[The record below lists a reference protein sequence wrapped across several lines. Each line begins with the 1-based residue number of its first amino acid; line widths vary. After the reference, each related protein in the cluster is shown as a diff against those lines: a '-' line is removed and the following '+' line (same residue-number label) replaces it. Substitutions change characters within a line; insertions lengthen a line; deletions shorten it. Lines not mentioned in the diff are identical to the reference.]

1 MFHMEQSLMEADFSQ
16 DLFGQTCEP
25 PTSPKMFSV
34 KSIPKSVASAVYKKS
49 HYFGD
54 KGFLHVYSFGALFE
68 GYCWG
73 ALTFGIP
80 NARNIKGLYE
90 SHEQQGVL
98 EITRLAFEEGAP
110 RNSPSR
116 LISQAI
122 KMVKQ
127 RYPLRLIIT
136 YADTAQD
143 HDGGIYKASNFKYH
157 GLTAQKTDFV
167 HPDGMIRKMK
177 GVKYSEMEGSWVPRS
192 RKHLFSYDME
202 KRDG

>member
-1 MFHMEQSLMEADFSQ
+1 MKQNYQ
-16 DLFGQTCEP
+16 GDLFGGGFTAP
-25 PTSPKMFSV
+25 SSPKMFSV
-34 KSIPKSVASAVYKKS
+34 KSIPKSVASQVYRKS
-49 HYFGD
+49 HYFGEKD
-54 KGFLHVYSFGALFE
+54 FLHVYSFGALFD

-90 SHEQQGVL
+90 SHEQHGVL

-127 RYPLRLIIT
+127 KYPLRLIIT

-143 HDGGIYKASNFKYH
+143 HNGGIYKASNFKYH

-167 HPDGMIRKMK
+167 HPDGKIRKMK
-177 GVKYSEMEGSWVPRS
+177 GVKYSEMEGEWVKRS
-192 RKHLFSYDME
+192 RKHLFSYDIE
-202 KRDG
+202 GSANG

>member
-1 MFHMEQSLMEADFSQ
+1 MKQNYQ
-16 DLFGQTCEP
+16 GDLFGGGFTAP
-25 PTSPKMFSV
+25 PSPKMFSV
-34 KSIPKSVASAVYKKS
+34 KSIPKSVASQVYRKS
-49 HYFGD
+49 HYFGEKD
-54 KGFLHVYSFGALFE
+54 FLHVYSFGALFD

-90 SHEQQGVL
+90 SHEQHGVL

-167 HPDGMIRKMK
+167 HPDGKIRKMK
-177 GVKYSEMEGSWVPRS
+177 GVKYSEMEGEWVKRS
-192 RKHLFSYDME
+192 RKHLFSYDIE
-202 KRDG
+202 GSANG

>member
-1 MFHMEQSLMEADFSQ
+1 MAFDCSGSLF
-16 DLFGQTCEP
+16 QTTHTP
-25 PTSPKMFSV
+25 PSSPKLFRV
-34 KSIPKSVASAVYKKS
+34 ESIPKSVAAAVYKKS
-49 HYFGD
+49 HYFGGKD
-54 KGFLHVYSFGALFE
+54 FLHVYSFGALFE

-73 ALTFGIP
+73 ALTFGVP

-90 SHEQQGVL
+90 SHDQHGVL
-98 EITRLAFEEGAP
+98 EITRLAFEQGAP

-127 RYPLRLIIT
+127 RYPLRLVIT

-167 HPDGMIRKMK
+167 HPDGVIRKMK
-177 GVKYSEMEGSWVPRS
+177 GVKYSEMEGNWVPRS
-192 RKHLFSYDME
+192 QKHLFSYDFC
-202 KRDG
+202 KN